1 MAKTAAANA
10 EAGQAVLAI
19 IRAALKLSFAENTL
33 ITATTLCRSP
43 KKCAGLIPG
52 FVLGPEVGQ
61 FKATSLELAHLWLN
75 TTDFGKRLPKSGVHA
90 FWHSGG

>member
-1 MAKTAAANA
+1 MAKAAAAKAKAAAAKAKAAAANA

-19 IRAALKLSFAENTL
+19 IRAALTLSFAENTL

-52 FVLGPEVGQ
+52 LVRGPVQG
-61 FKATSLELAHLWLN
+61 HL
-75 TTDFGKRLPKSGVHA
+75 S
-90 FWHSGG
+90 

>member
-19 IRAALKLSFAENTL
+19 IREALTLSFAENTL

-43 KKCAGLIPG
+43 QKCAGLIPG
-52 FVLGPEVGQ
+52 LIPGLVLGLVRGPVQG
-61 FKATSLELAHLWLN
+61 HL
-75 TTDFGKRLPKSGVHA
+75 S
-90 FWHSGG
+90 

>member
-1 MAKTAAANA
+1 MEKVAVEKAAVAEAAA
-10 EAGQAVLAI
+10 GQIGLAI

-52 FVLGPEVGQ
+52 LVPGLVLGLVRGPVQG
-61 FKATSLELAHLWLN
+61 HL
-75 TTDFGKRLPKSGVHA
+75 S
-90 FWHSGG
+90 

>member
-1 MAKTAAANA
+1 MAKTAGDKAAMAKAAAANA

-19 IRAALKLSFAENTL
+19 IRAALTLSFAENTL

-52 FVLGPEVGQ
+52 LVRGPVQG
-61 FKATSLELAHLWLN
+61 HL
-75 TTDFGKRLPKSGVHA
+75 S
-90 FWHSGG
+90 